1 MNYSIKRISLD
12 IHDTSSRE
20 TVYVKRGDTGR
31 VIQIALADGG
41 LPYHISTDC
50 FVVFNGKK
58 PDGTVL
64 LNTCKIENNVIT
76 YKLTEQTVAAEGLV
90 KCEVSLYDAGGD
102 LITSPRFNLS
112 VAPKVYNENDEL
124 SSSDEFNALKE
135 LLKQVQEALD
145 AADAATLAAKLVS
158 QVLAGYVI
166 QEATGEAL
174 TLTDAEKTPIVSLRI
189 CGKTTQAG
197 VPAPDAPVALVS
209 SSVDD
214 SLTVHV
220 CGKNLFTGWIV
231 GGVNPTDGSDYAV
244 ATQRRTDYLPISA
257 PGQKYSVSQIPNTLF
272 NFAAFYDDDK
282 KYISRTAAG
291 PSGGRLVE
299 PPANARYFRI
309 SIYENAEATG
319 TIAEADAKERQT
331 MIEVGDTVTEYESGA
346 VQSAAVSTPGG
357 LHGIPV
363 SVGGNYID
371 ESGQRWICDEIDFA
385 RGVYIK
391 RVDKIVYD
399 GSSDE
404 YWTRYGT
411 DDNVSFTIWPSKGV
425 AGLQLSLCDRFRNVD
440 FAWGSNYASTY
451 GIYSDHSTALG
462 KYFRAPN
469 ETVKTLADWNA
480 WLAQNPTTLL
490 YVMDTP
496 VETALSA
503 DEVEAYK
510 ALRTYRRYT
519 AVSNDG
525 WAFMDM
531 AYLMDAKKYIASL
544 ISEGEFVPG
553 STVRLGNV
561 TLYAS
566 KWEGGSSPYSQV
578 VKITG
583 VTEYSQVDLKPS
595 VEQLAVFHKKDLAF
609 VTENDGGTVTVYAVG
624 DKPTNDYTMQVS
636 ITEVN
641 V

>member
-31 VIQIALADGG
+31 EIHITLSDGG
-41 LPYHISTDC
+41 LPYRISTDC

-58 PDGTVL
+58 PDGTVVF
-64 LNTCKIENNVIT
+64 NDCKIENNVII

-90 KCEVSLYDAGGD
+90 KCEVSLYDAGGN

-112 VAPKVYNENDEL
+112 VNPKVYNDEDEV

-145 AADAATLAAKLVS
+145 SADAATIAAKLVS
-158 QVLAGYVI
+158 EILAGYVI

-174 TLTDAEKTPIVSLRI
+174 TLTDAEKTPVVSLRI

-197 VPAPDAPVALVS
+197 TPATDAPVALVS
-209 SSVDD
+209 TSVDD

-231 GGVNPTDGSDYAV
+231 GGIASGDGSDSNSN
-244 ATQRRTDYLPISA
+244 TMRRTDYLPISGDA
-257 PGQKYSVSQIPNTLF
+257 QKITISGIPNTLYCRF
-272 NFAAFYDDDK
+272 AFYDADK
-282 KYISRTAAG
+282 KYIDRSTGGNYVQRT
-291 PSGGRLVE
+291 VE
-299 PPANARYFRI
+299 APANAKYFRAT
-309 SIYENAEATG
+309 IYESSTLTG

-346 VQSAAVSTPGG
+346 VQSVMISIPSG

-363 SVGGNYID
+363 SSGGNYID
-371 ESGQRWICDEIDFA
+371 ENGQRWICDEIDFA

-391 RVDKIVYD
+391 RVDRIVYD

-404 YWTRYGT
+404 HWTRYGT
-411 DDNVSFTIWPSKGV
+411 DDNVSFTVWPIKGTV
-425 AGLQLSLCDRFRNVD
+425 GLQLSLCDRFQNVN
-440 FAWGSNYASTY
+440 FAWGSDHALSF
-451 GIYSDHSTALG
+451 GIYSDHSTVIG

-469 ETVKTLADWNA
+469 ESVKTLADWNA
-480 WLAQNPTTLL
+480 WLAQNPITLV

-503 DEVEAYK
+503 DEVAAYR
-510 ALRTYRRYT
+510 ALHTYRRYT

-525 WAFMDM
+525 WAHMEL

-544 ISEGEFVPG
+544 ISDGEFVPG

-566 KWEGGSSPYSQV
+566 KWVGSSSPYSQV
-578 VKITG
+578 VSVPG

-595 VEQLAVFHKKDLAF
+595 VEQMAVFHKKDLAF

-624 DKPTNDYTMQVS
+624 DKPADDYTMQVN
-636 ITEVN
+636 ITEVS